1 MLRIV
6 NRVLLGLTGLVLLGF
21 GLAALAAALDLPGR
35 LGLDPPSFWTWREP
49 HDVPLTEADRLR
61 RREEGWWWPTVIGA
75 VAVLVLL
82 LLWWLLAQ
90 LRRARLEEVVVRSAE
105 GGEGVAALLRGRA
118 LEDVLAAEA
127 EALPGIDQAR
137 VTLTGRRTQPRARIG
152 LLLAPQARPAEAVRR
167 LREEALETARRSAG
181 LSALPAEVRLR
192 SAHHAAERV
201 S

>member
-21 GLAALAAALDLPGR
+21 GLAALMAALDLPGR
-35 LGLDPPSFWTWREP
+35 LGFGLPSGWSWRDP
-49 HDVPLTEADRLR
+49 HDVVLTDADRLR
-61 RREEGWWWPTVIGA
+61 WRDEGWWWPTVIGA
-75 VAVLVLL
+75 AAVLVLL

-90 LRRARLEEVVVRSAE
+90 LRRPRLDEVVVESGE
-105 GGEGVAALLRGRA
+105 GGDGVAALLHGRA
-118 LEDVLAAEA
+118 LEDVVAAEA
-127 EALPGIDQAR
+127 ESLPGIDRAR

-152 LLLAPQARPAEAVRR
+152 LLLAPQAEPAEAVRR
-167 LREEALETARRSAG
+167 LREEAVEHARRSTG
-181 LSALPAEVRLR
+181 LEALPAEVRLR